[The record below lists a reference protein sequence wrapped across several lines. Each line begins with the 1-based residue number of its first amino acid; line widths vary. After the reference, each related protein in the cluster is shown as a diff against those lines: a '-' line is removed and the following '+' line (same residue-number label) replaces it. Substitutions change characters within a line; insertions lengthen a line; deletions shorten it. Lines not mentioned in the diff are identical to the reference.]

1 MKLNLGENIRK
12 YRKRIDWTQEQL
24 ADRLGVSYQSVSRWE
39 SGNGYPDMEHLP
51 TMARLFSVTMDD
63 LIGYGDENEKLP
75 NQEMEKKFRETLEKG
90 NIDEIVSLMRL
101 LRYEYLDEFDQ
112 IFFPLYHAASRNKLN
127 ESPKFMEELRL
138 LVGEY
143 LKHGKQEWA
152 KMSLIEIMIDLEDD
166 EHFERLVE
174 EHNTPENYDLS
185 INGMFMRRAEAK
197 DDDETYKYT
206 RAVNKMQTMYEY
218 FHRDRLV
225 WYKKW
230 DPAWKGIVPENIEDD
245 LPDVPELDPFICAE
259 RSRRKLR
266 MLHDF
271 NGVDPDEKHPVSG
284 DGELDLWFTVRME
297 IGFFYAAQLSV
308 CGEHDLALTVL
319 EDCTDLIEQAHDFP
333 ADREEYRKCRKF
345 GGLDWPALT
354 CKSPELAGIT
364 AYRSMCD
371 IADTDLPPEISI
383 SYRPEREFKHIKA
396 PFEHFSLGILQHWQ
410 YSCLTEQQIPRE
422 GFRSSWFDPIR
433 NHPRYLAVVE
443 RILRAEGDGSC
454 TARKHKPA
462 EDSSSDT

>member
-63 LIGYGDENEKLP
+63 LIGYGDENQKLP
-75 NQEMEKKFRETLEKG
+75 RMKMAEKFRESLKNG
-90 NIDEIVSLMRL
+90 DIDEIVSLMRL
-101 LRYEYLDEFDQ
+101 IRYEYFDELDQ
-112 IFFPLYHAASRNKLN
+112 VYFPLLSVRPGKLT

-138 LVGEY
+138 LTGEY
-143 LKHGKQEWA
+143 LKHGNSHSA
-152 KMSLIEIMIDLEDD
+152 KYAMIEMMIKLEDD

-174 EHNTPENYDLS
+174 EYHIYGRHDLS
-185 INGMFMRRAEAK
+185 INGMLMARAMAK
-197 DDDETYKYT
+197 EDDEEYKIT
-206 RAVNKMQTMYEY
+206 RAIKKMSDLYDY
-218 FHRDRLV
+218 FERDRLV

-230 DPAWKGIVPENIEDD
+230 NPAWRGVIPPEVEDD
-245 LPDVPELDPFICAE
+245 LPDVPELDPFLCAD

-271 NGVDPDEKHPVSG
+271 NGVDPDAKHPVSG
-284 DGELDLWFTVRME
+284 DGKLDLWFTIRIE
-297 IGFFYAAQLSV
+297 IGFFYAAQLSA

-319 EDCTDLIEQAHDFP
+319 EDCTGLIEQAHDFP
-333 ADREEYRKCRKF
+333 DGAEQYRNGYHPEK
-345 GGLDWPALT
+345 LPQLT
-354 CKSPELAGIT
+354 CSSPELTGIT
-364 AYRSMCD
+364 ACRAPVFIRDS
-371 IADTDLPPEISI
+371 DLPPQI
-383 SYRPEREFKHIKA
+383 HIFVQRRRH
-396 PFEHFSLGILQHWQ
+396 FEHIRRGYDSVDLGYLQNWQ

-443 RILRAEGDGSC
+443 RIRKAE
-454 TARKHKPA
+454 K
-462 EDSSSDT
+462 SSSDA

>member
-39 SGNGYPDMEHLP
+39 GGNGYPDMEHLP

-75 NQEMEKKFRETLEKG
+75 RQEMEEKFRMTLESG
-90 NIDEIVSLMRL
+90 DIDEIVSLMRL

-112 IFFPLYHAASRNKLN
+112 IYFPLHHAASHKKLK

-143 LKHGKQEWA
+143 LKHGAHQWA
-152 KMSLIEIMIDLEDD
+152 KMSLIEIMIELEDD

-174 EHNTPENYDLS
+174 EHSIPENYDLT
-185 INGMFMRRAEAK
+185 INGMFMKRAIAK
-197 DDDETYKYT
+197 EDDETYKLT
-206 RAVNKMQTMYEY
+206 RAIKKMQTMFEY
-218 FHRDRLV
+218 FYRDRLV

-230 DPAWKGIVPENIEDD
+230 DPAWHGVVPKEVEDD
-245 LPDVPELDPFICAE
+245 LPDVPELDPFVCAE
-259 RSRRKLR
+259 QSRRKLR

-271 NGVDPDEKHPVSG
+271 NGVDPDEKHPISG
-284 DGELDLWFTVRME
+284 DGELDLWYTMRVE
-297 IGFFYAAQLSV
+297 IGLFYAAQLSA

-319 EDCTDLIEQAHDFP
+319 EDCTSLIEQAHDFP
-333 ADREEYRKCRKF
+333 DSPIKCQKCGSR
-345 GGLDWPALT
+345 DWPTLT

-364 AYRSMCD
+364 ARRSWCT
-371 IADTDLPPEISI
+371 IGDTDLPPEVSI
-383 SYRPEREFKHIKA
+383 SYRPNREFKHIKA
-396 PFEHFSLGILQHWQ
+396 PFEHFSLGTLQHWS
-410 YSCLTEQQIPRE
+410 YSCLTQQNIPRE

-433 NHPRYLAVVE
+433 SHPRYLAVVE
-443 RILRAEGDGSC
+443 RILKAEGDGSC
-454 TARKHKPA
+454 RARKTQST
-462 EDSSSDT
+462 EDPSSDT